1 MNKKLIL
8 GISLGTFLIA
18 AGATV
23 AALSFLTPAPQAAT
37 EEVAKKPSFSFNS
50 STTTGWWTSGGSSE
64 DDGAFVSIHHGEGE
78 MKPASD
84 GCFLMYEY
92 KNQPLT
98 NAEQAYTDYE
108 HGKSGTTMGDEVI
121 LTTKGT
127 SQQQISTADGISSYE
142 LRQYSLDGPSLE
154 KTMHG
159 YMIGFAALPGGQIR
173 IEGVCNTSDDLVGAI
188 DVLPAVSLRFE

>member
-18 AGATV
+18 ACGTV
-23 AALSFLTPAPQAAT
+23 AALYFFAPKPQ
-37 EEVAKKPSFSFNS
+37 EVTKEAAKKPVFSFNS
-50 STTTGWWTSGGSSE
+50 GAAAGWWTSGGSSE

-84 GCFLMYEY
+84 SCFLMYEY

-98 NAEQAYTDYE
+98 NAQQAYTDYE
-108 HGKSGTTMGDEVI
+108 HGKSGTTMGDDVI

-127 SQQQISTADGISSYE
+127 SQQQISTPDGISSYE

-159 YMIGFAALPGGQIR
+159 YMIGYATLPSGQVR
-173 IEGVCNTSDDLVGAI
+173 IEGVCDTSDDLAGAVE
-188 DVLPAVSLRFE
+188 VLPAVSLRLQ